1 MPMEIREIE
10 RKENFMEGYKSY
22 KEVDIETASGL
33 KLVVMLYQG
42 AIRFLGI
49 AKDAIR
55 DRKLDV
61 AHNNLLKAQDIVLEL
76 ISSLNFDAGEI
87 AHNLYSLYMYMNR
100 RLIEANVAKDVTIID
115 EVIKLMTT
123 LKEAW
128 ETLLSQQRDE
138 TPNDQKNLNLLG

>member
-1 MPMEIREIE
+1 
-10 RKENFMEGYKSY
+10 MEGYKSY

>member
-1 MPMEIREIE
+1 MVIREKKT
-10 RKENFMEGYKSY
+10 KEHSMEGYQSY

-49 AKDAIR
+49 AKEAIR
-55 DRKLDV
+55 NKKLDV

-76 ISSLNFDAGEI
+76 ISSLNFEAGEI
-87 AHNLYSLYMYMNR
+87 AQNLYSLYMYINR
-100 RLIEANVAKDVTIID
+100 RLIEANVAKDITIID
-115 EVIKLMTT
+115 EVTKLMTT

-128 ETLLSQQRDE
+128 EILLSQQRGD
-138 TPNDQKNLNLLG
+138 TPDDQKNLNLLG

>member
-1 MPMEIREIE
+1 
-10 RKENFMEGYKSY
+10 
-22 KEVDIETASGL
+22 
-33 KLVVMLYQG
+33 MLYQG

>member
-1 MPMEIREIE
+1 MEIREIE